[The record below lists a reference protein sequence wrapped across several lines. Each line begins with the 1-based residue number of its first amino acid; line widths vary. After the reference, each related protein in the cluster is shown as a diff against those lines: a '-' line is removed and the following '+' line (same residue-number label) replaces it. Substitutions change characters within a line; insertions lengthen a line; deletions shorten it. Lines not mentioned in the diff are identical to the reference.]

1 MLDIK
6 FLRNDPE
13 SVRRALQNR
22 GGRYVPAL
30 EDLLAADAE
39 WKAANGESEPLRARR
54 NQAAD
59 EMGRLKREKKD
70 ATALLK
76 EMEELKTRLKGLD
89 EKTAAAQAR
98 VDEKVLGLPNLPHPS
113 VPVGADA
120 GQNREIR
127 RWGEPKK
134 FPFKPR
140 DHQDI
145 GEKLGVLDM
154 ARAAKLSGAR
164 FALLSGAG
172 AKMERALIHF
182 MLDLHTG
189 VHGYTEIFPPFL
201 VTRQTMTGTGQLPK
215 FADELYATKDDDLFL
230 IPTAEVPL
238 TNLYRDEPLD
248 EATLPRALCA
258 YTACFRREAG
268 SYGKDTRGLIR
279 NHQFNKIELVRFVRP
294 EDSLAEL
301 EKLTGHAEEVLKRL
315 GLPYRV
321 MELCTGDLGFS
332 SAKTYDLEV
341 WLPAENGGQG
351 AYREISSCSTFTDF
365 QARRIGLRY
374 KKNDGSRA
382 LMHTLNGSGVAV
394 GRTLAAVLENYQDA
408 DGSVAVPEALR
419 TLMGIDRL
427 SPP

>member
-374 KKNDGSRA
+374 KQSDGSRA

>member
-374 KKNDGSRA
+374 KKSDGSRA

>member
-238 TNLYRDEPLD
+238 TNLYWDEPLD

-374 KKNDGSRA
+374 KKSDGSRA

>member
-1 MLDIK
+1 
-6 FLRNDPE
+6 
-13 SVRRALQNR
+13 
-22 GGRYVPAL
+22 
-30 EDLLAADAE
+30 
-39 WKAANGESEPLRARR
+39 
-54 NQAAD
+54 
-59 EMGRLKREKKD
+59 D

-89 EKTAAAQAR
+89 DRTAAAQAR

-374 KKNDGSRA
+374 KKSDGSRA